1 MGADLGCAVTLGK
14 ISRADKQLTL
24 SGNTALH
31 EELEIKCFYEGSATL
46 LVESKSVSVKAGDV
60 VVINPYEFHATV
72 DVGEEKG
79 AYHLFMLPLDYFSG
93 VPELNLH
100 RLFFGEG
107 KKFTTLLA
115 GEPRLHGL
123 LMEAAEEIRQ
133 GLPGQE
139 LMVKSLL
146 MTFFAHLLRS
156 GLEDADSSGKSSQ
169 RLYSVIEPALRCI
182 KNEYPRTM
190 TVEELAGRCKVSK
203 HYFCRVFKSVTK
215 KSAME
220 YLRDYRL
227 QVANALLSG
236 TDSPVGEIAERC
248 GFESPNYFSRC
259 YKRYYGKSP
268 REGRLEK
275 RSAMT
280 GSEE

>member
-1 MGADLGCAVTLGK
+1 
-14 ISRADKQLTL
+14 
-24 SGNTALH
+24 
-31 EELEIKCFYEGSATL
+31 
-46 LVESKSVSVKAGDV
+46 
-60 VVINPYEFHATV
+60 
-72 DVGEEKG
+72 
-79 AYHLFMLPLDYFSG
+79 
-93 VPELNLH
+93 
-100 RLFFGEG
+100 
-107 KKFTTLLA
+107 
-115 GEPRLHGL
+115 
-123 LMEAAEEIRQ
+123 
-133 GLPGQE
+133 
-139 LMVKSLL
+139 
-146 MTFFAHLLRS
+146 
-156 GLEDADSSGKSSQ
+156 
-169 RLYSVIEPALRCI
+169 
-182 KNEYPRTM
+182 
-190 TVEELAGRCKVSK
+190 
-203 HYFCRVFKSVTK
+203 VFKSVTK